1 VLLSLNIAFPLLCP
15 FFQIP
20 YNLTVMNHA
29 APAVNPGVF
38 IELMLD
44 VCMLG
49 VGFMQIVSGV
59 ILVKSVFKI
68 REFFR
73 EEGQESTL
81 STQ

>member
-1 VLLSLNIAFPLLCP
+1 
-15 FFQIP
+15 
-20 YNLTVMNHA
+20 MNHA